1 MSIKTF
7 DVISLGKVNLMNP
20 EQLGYQDSLGII
32 RDELHRTK
40 RSFVKIGWYLK
51 HILKNEMYKEDGYA
65 NIYELA
71 SDKFNLSQATA
82 TRFMQ
87 ICEQFSIG
95 HDSPELDEKYI
106 DFNMSQLFEML
117 PMNQEDMEKVTP
129 GMKVSDIRK
138 FKKENKE
145 LSEKKSDE
153 DNIPGQTSIE
163 KDFREFM
170 PDSNQNNADDDVSN
184 GESNVYATSH
194 KENDSCSCSVDLMDK
209 DKIIDGEYR
218 EIKAPENEEEN
229 PVPLPEDG
237 IAITRYIL
245 EQEKKNLD
253 DILKVDKV
261 EKLPEMMVLR
271 QKTIVGALAAMV
283 CDLENAGQKAE
294 VPESE
299 QPELPILKN
308 NDQRKE
314 WINNYENWG
323 LWYRDEN
330 IDVNYYKYD
339 FPEGSRLVVAQYP
352 QRQCYWKKNKIEDEH
367 FYHLLQSNKEGYKF
381 RYNEK
386 FRNNT
391 DNETYIVDFLKNLQK
406 IRMKKE
412 NE

>member
-7 DVISLGKVNLMNP
+7 DVISLGKANLMNP

-32 RDELHRTK
+32 HDELHRTK

-51 HILKNEMYKEDGYA
+51 HILKNEMYKEDGYT

-129 GMKVSDIRK
+129 SMKVSDIRK
-138 FKKENKE
+138 FKKESKE

-170 PDSNQNNADDDVSN
+170 PDSNQNNADDDVPN
-184 GESNVYATSH
+184 GESNVYAISH
-194 KENDSCSCSVDLMDK
+194 KENDSCSVDLMDK

-218 EIKAPENEEEN
+218 EIKAPETEEEIAMSQSDKDREGEQEESLSPYGLIKTVN

-237 IAITRYIL
+237 IELTRYIL

-261 EKLPEMMVLR
+261 KKLPEMMVIR

-283 CDLENAGQKAE
+283 CDLEEEQGFLLKLPCK
-294 VPESE
+294 VGDTVYFISE
-299 QPELPILKN
+299 KVEKGR
-308 NDQRKE
+308 RK
-314 WINNYENWG
+314 ITTGIVDNITLGNTMIPQITVCD
-323 LWYRDEN
+323 DEN
-330 IDVNYYKYD
+330 IWTTFD
-339 FPEGSRLVVAQYP
+339 
-352 QRQCYWKKNKIEDEH
+352 IED
-367 FYHLLQSNKEGYKF
+367 FGKN
-381 RYNEK
+381 
-386 FRNNT
+386 
-391 DNETYIVDFLKNLQK
+391 VFLTQPEAEDAL
-406 IRMKKE
+406 KKRQVE
-412 NE
+412 